1 MDFRILAAA
10 AALAFAPLAA
20 DAQTRPIVV
29 GQGFL
34 TDSLDPAQGVAGWA
48 LQSHGVA
55 ETLFTVDR
63 QGRIVPN
70 LAEAV
75 RRDGES
81 FVIRLKPDLKFADGS
96 LLDATALKAS
106 LDRATKE
113 NPRARAQIGTPTLDV
128 LDAREVRLRPER
140 PVAAIESV
148 LAEYPLAI
156 HKFDGTNAA
165 MTGPFRAVEFKRG
178 ESLRLEPNP
187 FYREAGARPNVTIR
201 RIGDAQ
207 TLALGL
213 ESGEVDIAFNLAPET
228 LPRLKRRPELAIK
241 STPVAYQYMM
251 LLNTQRAPFDDTRVR
266 RAVDLAID
274 RSTLIAAAN
283 GGETATGMFPRVF
296 PFASEAP
303 RKHDPR
309 EAERLLDE
317 AGWKAGANGQRMK
330 DGRILEFTL
339 TTYPQRPDLVTIA
352 PVIRAS
358 LERVGFRVRIETTEA
373 ISPQLQAKRFDGALW
388 AMHAAPG
395 GDGAF
400 VFEQY
405 LRSTAATNFMSF
417 ADAQVDAGLDRLREI
432 DAAPARATA
441 LKGIEQLVFAQAPI
455 VYLMTPVWHVG
466 LSKRAAS
473 YVPYPSDYY
482 VLRADLRAS
491 P

>member
-1 MDFRILAAA
+1 MQFRILATA
-10 AALAFAPLAA
+10 AALALAPIAA
-20 DAQTRPIVV
+20 DAQTRPLVV

-63 QGRIVPN
+63 EGRIVPN
-70 LAEAV
+70 LAESV

-96 LLDATALKAS
+96 PLDATALKAS
-106 LDRATKE
+106 LERATKE
-113 NPRARAQIGTPTLDV
+113 NPRARGQIGTPVLDV
-128 LDAREVRLRPER
+128 LNARELRLRPER

-148 LAEYPLAI
+148 LAEFPLAI
-156 HKFDGTNAA
+156 HKFDGTNAS

-187 FYREAGARPNVTIR
+187 FYRDAASRPAVTIR

-228 LPRLKRRPELAIK
+228 LPRLKRRPELTIK
-241 STPVAYQYMM
+241 STPVAYQYMAM
-251 LLNTQRAPFDDTRVR
+251 LNTQRAPFDDVKVR
-266 RAVDLAID
+266 QAVDLAID
-274 RSTLIAAAN
+274 RSMLVAAAN
-283 GGETATGMFPRVF
+283 GGEAATGMFPRVF
-296 PFASEAP
+296 PFASETP
-303 RKHDPR
+303 RKFDAR
-309 EAERLLDE
+309 EAEKLLDD
-317 AGWKAGANGQRMK
+317 AGWKAAANGQRMK
-330 DGRILEFTL
+330 DGRALEFTL

-358 LERVGFRVRIETTEA
+358 LERIGFRVRIEVTEA
-373 ISPQLQAKRFDGALW
+373 ISPQLQAKRYDAALW

-405 LRSTAATNFMSF
+405 LRSSAATNFMSF
-417 ADAQVDAGLDRLREI
+417 ANAQVDAALDRLREI

-441 LKGIEQLVFAQAPI
+441 LKGIEQLVFAQAPV

-482 VLRADLRAS
+482 VLRADLRAN